1 MTRRVPGTGRARHA
15 AIALAALLVTA
26 AFGSAGAKPRD
37 PEPPAKPDARV
48 PSRTNAPQPLPI
60 LNRDDRLPEGY
71 QDLVRRL
78 MARGPG
84 DTLGDGVF
92 ALAEGSF
99 HAGAFDEAGGR
110 YADFVQR
117 FPRNLRANLALERL
131 LLMKDGRDFG
141 DEPLRIYARADLMR
155 AEGRADSAETALAA
169 GLARYPGTKLRYHFR
184 YALAEIARDKGN
196 HAAAIEQALA
206 VADTSGDSRLAP
218 AALKLAG
225 DETLAMGG
233 PPERASGYYQSLLE
247 RFPDSP
253 LAPSVRERLLQI
265 RKKMQL

>member
-1 MTRRVPGTGRARHA
+1 MIRHSIGTRRAGRA
-15 AIALAALLVTA
+15 AITLAYAALLVTA
-26 AFGSAGAKPRD
+26 ASGSAGAKPR
-37 PEPPAKPDARV
+37 PEPPAKVEPRV
-48 PSRTNAPQPLPI
+48 APRVPQPLPL
-60 LNRDDRLPEGY
+60 LNRDERLPEGY

-84 DTLGDGVF
+84 DTLGDGAF
-92 ALAEGSF
+92 TLAEGSF

-110 YADFVQR
+110 YADFAQR
-117 FPRNLRANLALERL
+117 FPRNLRMNLALERL

-155 AEGRADSAETALAA
+155 AEGHADSAEAALTA

-206 VADTSGDSRLAP
+206 VADTSAGSRLAP

-253 LAPSVRERLLQI
+253 LAPSVRERLLLL